1 MLDEVDFAMTA
12 GGWTGCGYVVTRSL
26 RLGWPQDGLG
36 SGQETYTVCLTC
48 QEQNEWLWRSRK
60 WAEGH

>member
-36 SGQETYTVCLTC
+36 SGQETDRRADLSGT
-48 QEQNEWLWRSRK
+48 E
-60 WAEGH
+60 